1 MVEEISSAN
10 HLKFQLISL
19 PHPVKMSLRKIHQLS
34 LTWETSRQHPF
45 WKTEKGRLLRY
56 TFIHMYVQGL
66 ISVYSTTTCTY
77 ASMEVPDCSEN
88 EIKRKVRESKRGVQ
102 HLKIKKEV
110 IVVGTVLGKRHGKI
124 CLHC

>member
-1 MVEEISSAN
+1 MGD
-10 HLKFQLISL
+10 LKTASIL
-19 PHPVKMSLRKIHQLS
+19 VDRKRTIVTVHFHS
-34 LTWETSRQHPF
+34 
-45 WKTEKGRLLRY
+45 
-56 TFIHMYVQGL
+56 YVQGL